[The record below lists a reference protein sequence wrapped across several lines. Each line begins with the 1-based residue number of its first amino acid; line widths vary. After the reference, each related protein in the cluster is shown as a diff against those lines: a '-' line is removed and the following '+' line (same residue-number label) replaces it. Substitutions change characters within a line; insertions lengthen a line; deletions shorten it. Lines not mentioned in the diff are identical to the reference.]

1 MTRVFLIGFLINIAL
16 VIYVWIKTS
25 ETTFRSEKTKIIIY
39 ILGLLVPLF
48 GLLFLYLLK
57 DERPDAG
64 RDKFQSR

>member
-1 MTRVFLIGFLINIAL
+1 MTRIFLFGFLINIAL
-16 VIYVWIKTS
+16 VIYVWIKVS
-25 ETTFRSEKTKIIIY
+25 ETSSRSEKTKTIIY

-64 RDKFQSR
+64 RDEFQSR

>member
-16 VIYVWIKTS
+16 AIYAWVKIS
-25 ETTFRSEKTKIIIY
+25 ETSFRSEKTKTIIY
-39 ILGLLVPLF
+39 VLGLLLPLF

-64 RDKFQSR
+64 RDESQSR